1 MELKIKI
8 TSSNLE
14 EVKQMCENLIEFE
27 KLSALFL
34 LKLKLTNLI

>member
-27 KLSALFL
+27 KEHSSHCTLSVEVEI
-34 LKLKLTNLI
+34 N